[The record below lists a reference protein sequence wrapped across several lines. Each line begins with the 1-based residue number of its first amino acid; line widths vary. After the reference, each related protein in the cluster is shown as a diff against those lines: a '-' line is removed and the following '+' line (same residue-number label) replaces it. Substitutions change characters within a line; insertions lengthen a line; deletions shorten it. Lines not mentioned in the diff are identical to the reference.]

1 MSYISLNLSFL
12 ISAVKKAGN
21 TLTRDFNEIEKLQTS
36 LKGHADFAKAAE
48 ERMNKILRIELQKGK
63 PDYAF
68 VSGNAPLPE
77 GNCFAIAPMDG
88 LLNFMHGIPYFAVSV
103 AIIENGNVT
112 AGVIYN
118 PATSDLFFAEKGSG
132 AFKEGYRNHERLR
145 VSGRKELKGALLAS
159 TDVSLSTLVAATRN
173 MGALSLDMAMLASG
187 KVDAL
192 VSQNNNIE
200 TFAAGL
206 LLVKEAGGYVYEYNQ
221 KDIRTDYQALILAS
235 GNIIAGNA
243 EIAPKLFASIHN

>member
-12 ISAVKKAGN
+12 IAAVKKAGN
-21 TLTRDFNEIEKLQTS
+21 TLIRDFNEIEKLQTS
-36 LKGHADFAKAAE
+36 LRGHADFAKAAE
-48 ERMNKILRIELQKGK
+48 DRMNKILRTELQKGR
-63 PDYAF
+63 PEYAF
-68 VSGNAPLPE
+68 VSGNGPLPE
-77 GNCFAIAPMDG
+77 GPCFAVAPLDG
-88 LLNFMHGIPYFAVSV
+88 TLNFMHGIPYFAVSV

-118 PATSDLFFAEKGSG
+118 PATSDLFFAERGSG

-145 VSGRKELKGALLAS
+145 VSGRKELKDALLAS
-159 TDVSLSTLVAATRN
+159 ADASLSTLVTATRN

-192 VSQNNNIE
+192 VSQNNSIE

-206 LLVKEAGGYVYEYNQ
+206 LLIKESGGYVYEYDQ
-221 KDIRTDYQALILAS
+221 KDIRTDNQSLILTS
-235 GNIIAGNA
+235 GNIVAGNA
-243 EIAPKLFASIHN
+243 EIAPKIFANIHN